1 MNREIIFTAKEYKE
15 KYNGL
20 MQSYL
25 LEYEDYEEIDFVNN
39 EIKRYRDFI
48 KDVKCMIIE
57 KMCEASGMQF
67 YSTAEMLGMPDIYQ
81 RLIDFRLEKKCVINF
96 PDLIDDQKEKIL
108 ILSFNKIIDFLE
120 HKKVNKK
127 TIHILE
133 AEAMEDVYLGQPTND
148 KANKLFEY
156 LIEYYR
162 VDEQTS
168 VKYVNI
174 LHYLKNDVPKDL
186 YIFNLKQVDYK
197 EIIQTKCSIKIKKF
211 AKSERYDDVE
221 KPILNSLLSSF
232 SRQKD

>member
-1 MNREIIFTAKEYKE
+1 MEREIIFTAKEYKE
-15 KYNGL
+15 KYYDL

-48 KDVKCMIIE
+48 KDLDWLV
-57 KMCEASGMQF
+57 MCKLAEATGIPIDF
-67 YSTAEMLGMPDIYQ
+67 Q

-96 PDLIDDQKEKIL
+96 PDLIDDQKEKLL
-108 ILSFNKIIDFLE
+108 ILSFNKIIDFLK

-127 TIHILE
+127 PIHILE

-148 KANKLFEY
+148 KANKLFDY
-156 LIEYYR
+156 LIDNYR
-162 VDEQTS
+162 RNETTS
-168 VKYVNI
+168 VKYVNV

-197 EIIQTKCSIKIKKF
+197 EMIQKKCNIEIKKF

-221 KPILNSLLSSF
+221 KHILNKLLSGF
-232 SRQKD
+232 LRLED